1 MKTHEAHE
9 ISERALMFLVRRP
22 PDLRNFL
29 TASGLDAHELLNK
42 ADDKAILSAA
52 LVFLAADE
60 QLAKAFSEEEGLKP
74 GVLVTACTILDP
86 HGSSAW

>member
-9 ISERALMFLVRRP
+9 MSERALMFLVHRP
-22 PDLRNFL
+22 PDLQNFL

-52 LVFLAADE
+52 LAFLAADE
-60 QLAKAFSEEEGLKP
+60 PLAKAFCEDAGLKP
-74 GVLVTACTILDP
+74 GALATACAILDP
-86 HGSSAW
+86 HGATSW